1 MKITL
6 CSLIVILHISTIFAD
21 DFDEFQIQEI
31 SNEVTALNLNSDD
44 IGKRFK
50 QNIVLSLLDI
60 AVTRLYTKQTADV
73 TNYTQQILDNLK
85 PIIIEQGLDPLEL
98 PDEAI
103 DLLIGGSVTLTNGW
117 LEDFSTIGV
126 YDTVKLS
133 YNNETNI
140 IDLTLPLSFDELMIS
155 YDYKT
160 KVLLLTIS
168 GDVKAKISD
177 VKLSLHLGF
186 DFNSYEAFVDE
197 IDVKNS
203 GSISFDF
210 SGLGLLDWVIEA
222 MSTVLTILFH
232 DIILGVINAIIYN
245 PVENV
250 VENLNEKINEF
261 LHTNSTAIQ
270 HFRLNI

>member
-98 PDEAI
+98 PDEEI

-140 IDLTLPLSFDELMIS
+140 IDLTLPLSFDELM
-155 YDYKT
+155 
-160 KVLLLTIS
+160 
-168 GDVKAKISD
+168 AKISD